1 MSVIVCLAST
11 ASMQLASI
19 ARVNNAI
26 LFSELA
32 LNRARREARK
42 EDDLLTTEDQRE
54 IEAIGEAFFSSVLAR
69 PPAVPTRAF
78 AIHYRE

>member
-1 MSVIVCLAST
+1 
-11 ASMQLASI
+11 MQLSSI
-19 ARVNNAI
+19 VRAINNAI

-32 LNRARREARK
+32 LNRASREARK
-42 EDDLLTTEDQRE
+42 EEDLLTTEDRRE
-54 IEAIGEAFFSSVLAR
+54 IEAIGEAFFSSVLGR

>member
-1 MSVIVCLAST
+1 
-11 ASMQLASI
+11 MQLSSI
-19 ARVNNAI
+19 ARAINNAI

-32 LNRARREARK
+32 RNMASREAQK

-54 IEAIGEAFFSSVLAR
+54 IETIGEAFFSSVVAR

-78 AIHYRE
+78 AIHCKE